1 MFDLLVV
8 SPKRVIFDEA
18 VEKVRL
24 DGDQSEYEFLS
35 FHARTMGKLRQGNVI
50 IDEKHTI
57 PIKSGVVRFID
68 NQCTILCE
76 EMVGY
81 APREKD

>member
-1 MFDLLVV
+1 MFDLLIV
-8 SPKRVIFDEA
+8 SPKRIIFDDA

-24 DGDQSEYEFLS
+24 DGDQSEYEFWS
-35 FHARTMGKLRQGNVI
+35 FHARSMGKLRQGNI
-50 IDEKHTI
+50 IINDKQTI

-81 APREKD
+81 APQGKD